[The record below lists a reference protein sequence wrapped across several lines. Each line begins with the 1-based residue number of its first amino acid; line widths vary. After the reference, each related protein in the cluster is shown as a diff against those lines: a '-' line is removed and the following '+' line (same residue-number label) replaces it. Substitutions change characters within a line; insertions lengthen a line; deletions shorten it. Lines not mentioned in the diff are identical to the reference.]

1 MGVSGRSGVSAPKIA
16 GSLCISLRNYRF
28 RTKLACIPLRSTS
41 AKRNPFGRVR
51 LGVPELQLPKDSLE
65 IQVPGDSIWK
75 CVFLRSHIA
84 GGTGYELLGGICGHL
99 TQSHRRGH
107 ACGICG
113 DLTRRTGYD
122 VRRASACACFEIT
135 HNRVCG
141 LLLCRVCGLLTHR
154 TSTFVTGIG
163 VSMFW
168 RSKITRGTLCYVDRR
183 VHVV

>member
-41 AKRNPFGRVR
+41 AKRNPFGSVR

-122 VRRASACACFEIT
+122 VRRASACAE
-135 HNRVCG
+135 H
-141 LLLCRVCGLLTHR
+141 
-154 TSTFVTGIG
+154 
-163 VSMFW
+163 
-168 RSKITRGTLCYVDRR
+168 RR
-183 VHVV
+183 VHVSRSHITGCAVCYYVEYVVC